1 MAVTLHTHKH
11 YGQIPVAAPRSVT
24 QTFQAKPNPL
34 TLFKFQDDL
43 KSYPTT
49 RPLIPRQLF
58 SRTKTSVL
66 ILLAIT
72 AYQLTKPAIGIDAAL
87 PPQMFDP
94 QPQQPIKHK
103 PEEFSSLLSVRK
115 FSFGTLTGICAG
127 VSLIKIN
134 WKTWANQ
141 YESKFWL
148 AKEPPTKSIVA
159 RFMDFLRSDFPY

>member
-1 MAVTLHTHKH
+1 MKQ
-11 YGQIPVAAPRSVT
+11 QIT
-24 QTFQAKPNPL
+24 
-34 TLFKFQDDL
+34 
-43 KSYPTT
+43 
-49 RPLIPRQLF
+49 
-58 SRTKTSVL
+58 VL

-103 PEEFSSLLSVRK
+103 PEEFSSLLSVQK

-127 VSLIKIN
+127 VFVKKGLNFLAFLFGGGFVLLQIN